1 MYLFAVCHPHVK
13 ITPRLDHWS
22 PKEDETSEAELGHP
36 SPPSQDHPRSAHS
49 QRTPNQGQHSPPA
62 NQPPQ
67 KCGQYLL
74 CTTDSAALLWQ

>member
-13 ITPRLDHWS
+13 ITPWLDHWS

-36 SPPSQDHPRSAHS
+36 SPPSQDHPRSANS
-49 QRTPNQGQHSPPA
+49 QPA

-67 KCGQYLL
+67 TCGQYLL